1 MARLTARP
9 RIEVAAVPGGG
20 PRGEVPMPE
29 DPATRAARRRRRA
42 QEEED
47 ERFVLEHAKETGLT
61 QDEGPNT

>member
-9 RIEVAAVPGGG
+9 PIEVAAVPGGG

-47 ERFVLEHAKETGLT
+47 ERFVLEHA
-61 QDEGPNT
+61 